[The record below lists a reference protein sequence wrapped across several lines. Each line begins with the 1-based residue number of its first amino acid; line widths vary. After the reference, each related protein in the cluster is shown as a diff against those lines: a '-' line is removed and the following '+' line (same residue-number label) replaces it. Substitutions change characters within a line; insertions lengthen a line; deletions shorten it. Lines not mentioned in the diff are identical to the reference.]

1 MSFTGHQN
9 QVIPASAVSDIPSSL
24 LSKRQMKAMASRN
37 QIVEVQASNGSSQQA
52 SGTISFNLST
62 GSGNGYLRGGSAY
75 LRFDLAPIGS
85 VADVDVAFNGTS
97 ATESGSCA
105 SLFRT
110 LNINVG
116 GLVLEQINDYD
127 KYYRIVQ
134 AHSTNASYVQ
144 HDANITEMTTPA
156 FKMTANVAPSTAL
169 KTTFCVPLL
178 SGLLNQENH
187 LPMWLMNSQLQIQLN
202 LNSAVEA
209 MFSTTGLTN
218 FQIDNPVLV
227 YEKIHVDNQFEQAVR
242 AKLASGALYELPY
255 YTALSYRSSISI
267 TPPALGDYNQNI
279 GVNLSS
285 VCAVLHGHI
294 ASPSSNTSKPFI
306 ANNGNNKGTGSNRI
320 VRVDGEQIVQS
331 QIASTPQVFNELQ
344 RSLGSLYDTNQTSVA
359 TRATYETEYFVNG
372 QSCQRFSDADLC
384 MKGRPAN
391 NLVIEEKSCTGSSTI
406 YAYVVYEAVLMVDGN
421 GGCVVSK

>member
-62 GSGNGYLRGGSAY
+62 GSGNGYMRGGSAY
-75 LRFDLAPIGS
+75 LRFDLAPQGT

-97 ATESGSCA
+97 ASESGSCA

-127 KYYRIVQ
+127 KYYRIIQ
-134 AHSTNASYVQ
+134 AHSTNATYVQ

-156 FKMTANVAPSTAL
+156 PTGKMTANVAPLSAL
-169 KTTFCVPLL
+169 KTTFCVPIL
-178 SGLLNQENH
+178 SGLLNQEQH

-218 FQIDNPVLV
+218 FVIENPVLV

-255 YTALSYRSSISI
+255 YTALSYRSSI
-267 TPPALGDYNQNI
+267 AGAGDYNQNI

-285 VCAVLHGHI
+285 VCAVLHAHI
-294 ASPSSNTSKPFI
+294 SAPSSNTSKPFF
-306 ANNGNNKGTGSNRI
+306 ANNSNLKGAGSNRI
-320 VRVDGEQIVQS
+320 VRVDGEQVVQS
-331 QIASTPQVFNELQ
+331 QITSSPQVFNELQ

-359 TRATYETEYFVNG
+359 TRATYDTEYFVNG
-372 QSCQRFSDADLC
+372 QGCQRFSDADLC

-391 NLVIEEKSCTGSSTI
+391 NLVIEEKACAGASTI
-406 YAYVVYEAVLMVDGN
+406 YAYVIYESVLMVDAN

>member
-52 SGTISFNLST
+52 SGTMSFNLST

-75 LRFDLAPIGS
+75 LRFDVL
-85 VADVDVAFNGTS
+85 VDSGTDTNVRFNGTS

-127 KYYRIVQ
+127 KYYRMIQ

-144 HDANITEMTTPA
+144 HDANITEMTTPTFLLSSSGA
-156 FKMTANVAPSTAL
+156 VPAGVP
-169 KTTFCVPLL
+169 TTFCVPIL
-178 SGLLNQENH
+178 SGLLNQEQH

-202 LNSAVEA
+202 LNSAPEA
-209 MFSTTGLTN
+209 FASTTGASGFT
-218 FQIDNPVLV
+218 ITNPVLV

-242 AKLASGALYELPY
+242 QKLAMGALYELPY
-255 YTALSYRSSISI
+255 YTALSYRSSIVAV
-267 TPPALGDYNQNI
+267 PPALADYNQNI

-285 VCAVLHGHI
+285 VCAVIHGHI
-294 ASPSSNTSKPFI
+294 ASPSSGTNEKLFI
-306 ANNGNNKGTGSNRI
+306 ANNGNSKVSGSNRI

-331 QIASTPQVFNELQ
+331 QITSSTQVFNELQ

-359 TRATYETEYFVNG
+359 TRANFPTEYFVNG
-372 QSCQRFSDADLC
+372 QACQRFSDADLC

-391 NLVIEEKSCTGSSTI
+391 NLVIEEKSCTGTSTI
-406 YAYVVYEAVLMVDGN
+406 YAYVIYEGVLMVDAN

>member
-24 LSKRQMKAMASRN
+24 LSRRQLKAMSSKN
-37 QIVEVQASNGSSQQA
+37 QIVEVQSSNGSSQGA
-52 SGTISFNLST
+52 SGTISFNIST
-62 GSGNGYLRGGSAY
+62 GSGNGYMRGGSAY
-75 LRFDLAPIGS
+75 LRFDLAPQGT
-85 VADVDVAFNGTS
+85 VADVDVAFNGTTAS
-97 ATESGSCA
+97 ESGSCA

-127 KYYRIVQ
+127 KYYRIIQ
-134 AHSTNASYVQ
+134 AHSTNATYVQ

-156 FKMTANVAPSTAL
+156 FKMTANVAPSTSL
-169 KTTFCVPLL
+169 KTTFCVPIL
-178 SGLLNQENH
+178 SGLLNQEQH

-202 LNSAVEA
+202 LNSAVDA

-218 FQIDNPVLV
+218 FVIENPVLV

-242 AKLASGALYELPY
+242 AKLAAGALYELPF
-255 YTALSYRSSISI
+255 YTALSYRSSI
-267 TPPALGDYNQNI
+267 AGAGDYNQNI

-285 VCAVLHGHI
+285 VCAVLHAHI
-294 ASPSSNTSKPFI
+294 TAPSSNTAKPFI
-306 ANNGNNKGTGSNRI
+306 ANNTNLKSAGSNRI

-331 QIASTPQVFNELQ
+331 QITSSAQVFNELQ

-359 TRATYETEYFVNG
+359 TRLTYDTEYFVNG
-372 QSCQRFSDADLC
+372 QGCQRFSDADLC

-391 NLVIEEKSCTGSSTI
+391 NLVIEEKACAGASTI
-406 YAYVVYEAVLMVDGN
+406 YAYVVYEGVLMVDST

>member
-62 GSGNGYLRGGSAY
+62 GSGNGYMRGGSAY
-75 LRFDLAPIGS
+75 LRFDLQVLSG
-85 VADVDVAFNGTS
+85 ADTNVRFNGTS
-97 ATESGSCA
+97 ASESGSCA

-127 KYYRIVQ
+127 KYYRIIQ
-134 AHSTNASYVQ
+134 AHSTNATYVQ

-156 FKMTANVAPSTAL
+156 FQLSSSTNAAPASDP
-169 KTTFCVPLL
+169 KTFCVPIL
-178 SGLLNQENH
+178 SGLLNQEQH
-187 LPMWLMNSQLQIQLN
+187 LPMWLMNSQVQIQLN
-202 LNSAVEA
+202 LNSAPEA
-209 MFSTTGLTN
+209 FASTSGATN
-218 FQIDNPVLV
+218 FTITNPVLV

-242 AKLASGALYELPY
+242 AKLASGALYELPF
-255 YTALSYRSSISI
+255 YTALSYRSSI
-267 TPPALGDYNQNI
+267 ADAGDYNQNI

-285 VCAVLHGHI
+285 VCSVLHAHI
-294 ASPSSNTSKPFI
+294 ASPSSGTSEKPFI
-306 ANNGNNKGTGSNRI
+306 ANNTNLKGAGSNRI
-320 VRVDGEQIVQS
+320 VRVDGEQVVQS
-331 QIASTPQVFNELQ
+331 QITSSAQVFNELQ

-359 TRATYETEYFVNG
+359 TRATYDTDYFVNG
-372 QSCQRFSDADLC
+372 QACQRFSDADLC

-391 NLVIEEKSCTGSSTI
+391 NLVIEEKACAGASTI
-406 YAYVVYEAVLMVDGN
+406 YAYVIYEGVLMVDAN